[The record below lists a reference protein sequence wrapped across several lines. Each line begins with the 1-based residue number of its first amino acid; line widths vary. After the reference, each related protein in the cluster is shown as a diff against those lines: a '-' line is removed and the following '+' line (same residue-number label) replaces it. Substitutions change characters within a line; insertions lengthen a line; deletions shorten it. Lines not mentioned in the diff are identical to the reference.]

1 MRYMEVRMYPDW
13 ETFPSLKQ
21 RLFREPDIRRRKLHA
36 LKLLDDGTVAALAE
50 VDGDLDRYREVLR
63 ETPEVRR
70 FAVSGDESGYCYS
83 QIEPTAASKALL
95 QRREAGQFIVEM
107 PMTFT
112 EDGGLQMTIVG
123 SESDLAAVPDLF
135 DDIDVELVSTGPY
148 VPDAGGVFSALT
160 DRQREALTTAVQLG
174 YYETPREATLDDL
187 GTALDIDPGTVGR
200 HLRSVESKVFA
211 EFVP

>member
-1 MRYMEVRMYPDW
+1 MRYMEVTMYPDW
-13 ETFPSLKQ
+13 ETFPSLKK
-21 RLFREPDIRRRKLHA
+21 RLFRDPDIRRRKLHA
-36 LKLLDDGTVAALAE
+36 LKLLDDGTVAVLAE
-50 VDGDLDRYREVLR
+50 VDGDLDRYREILR
-63 ETPEVRR
+63 EAPEVRR

-83 QIEPTAASKALL
+83 QIEPTPTSKALL
-95 QRREAGQFIVEM
+95 QRRDEEEFIVEM

-135 DDIDVELVSTGPY
+135 DEIDVELDSTGPY
-148 VPDAGGVFSALT
+148 YPGAGDAFSGLT
-160 DRQREALTTAVQLG
+160 DRQKEALTTAVRRG

-187 GTALDIDPGTVGR
+187 GEALGVDPGTVGR
-200 HLRSVESKVFA
+200 HLRAVESTVFA